1 MFRNYLLIAWR
12 NFRKH
17 KSFSLIN
24 IAGLAVGMACF
35 ILIMLYVQF
44 ELSFDRYHA
53 NADRIYRVVAHQPGN
68 FFIGTDHFAVTQA
81 ILGKTLTQEFPE
93 VQHAVTLDDF
103 NNTLVTIGE
112 KSFYEND
119 IILADSEIFAIFTFP
134 LLQGDSST
142 ALSEP
147 FTAVLSEA
155 TARKY
160 FGAENPLGKTIRY
173 RNELDLKV
181 TGVMRDLP
189 PNSHFHAN
197 LLLSFATEVATSKD
211 KNRFTSWGNSSYYT
225 YILVSPNFDAKAF
238 DAKLAQIVKKYHTED
253 WRDKENPHRYY
264 LQRLTDIHL
273 YSHIN
278 FDIGKNNDIRYIYL
292 LSGLAVI
299 IMLTGCINYMNLAT
313 ARSALRAKEVGM
325 RKVVGA
331 GRRQLLQQ
339 FIGES
344 MLLTASAAL
353 IALLIVEL
361 LLPAFSNLVER
372 ELAFGFLLQG
382 KALAG
387 LVLAIFLVG
396 LISGSYPAIFLT
408 AYQPAKV
415 LKGEIPDSGRSRLRS
430 ALVIFQF
437 AASVGLILC
446 TATVQKQLNY
456 IKSKKLGYNRE
467 QVLVMRMRD
476 SEARKKFGLIKND
489 LLANPN
495 FLKITCSGHL
505 PTNIGSSTDL
515 EWTERNGQPALQ
527 SYNTP
532 VDYDYLDVF
541 EIELAEGRNFSQN
554 FSTDSTQAFIINE
567 KLRDLLG
574 WETAV
579 GKPFGRGDKPDGR
592 VIGVMKNFHMHSL
605 RQEIQP
611 LFIYLNNNWGATV
624 SAKIRAEN
632 IPAAIA
638 HMRTVWEKFSPKYPC
653 DYFFLDEEFNRMY
666 KSEEKLSTI
675 FSYFTFLSI
684 FIAGLGLF
692 GLASFTAERKTKEI
706 GIRKVLGAS
715 LGQLLVL
722 LSKDFMKLVLLA
734 NLLAWPLVWYG
745 MNQWLQGFAYR
756 TSLTWFIFLATA
768 AAALLI
774 ALVTVSFQTFRA
786 ALANPVDA
794 LRYE

>member
-1 MFRNYLLIAWR
+1 MLKNYLLIAWR

-35 ILIMLYVQF
+35 ILIMLYVQY

-53 NADRIYRVVAHQPGN
+53 KADRIYRVAAHQPGN

-81 ILGKTLTQEFPE
+81 ILGKTLKQEFPE
-93 VQHAVTLDDF
+93 VQHAVAIDDF

-119 IILADSEIFAIFTFP
+119 IILANSEIFDIFTFP
-134 LLQGDSST
+134 LLQGDPQT

-147 FTAVLSEA
+147 FTVVLSES

-181 TGVMRDLP
+181 TGVMRDVP
-189 PNSHFHAN
+189 SNSHFRAN
-197 LLLSFATEVATSKD
+197 LLLSFATEAATSKD

-225 YILVSPNFDAKAF
+225 YILVAPNFDAKAF

-264 LQRLTDIHL
+264 LQPLRDIHL

-278 FDIGKNNDIRYIYL
+278 FDLGKNNDIRYIYL

-313 ARSALRAKEVGM
+313 ARSSLRAKEVGM

-331 GRRQLLQQ
+331 SRWQLLRQ

-344 MLLTASAAL
+344 MLLTVAAAL
-353 IALLIVEL
+353 IALLGVEL
-361 LLPAFSNLVER
+361 FLPTFSNLVER
-372 ELAFGFLLQG
+372 ELIFSLLLQG
-382 KALAG
+382 KAFAG
-387 LVLAIFLVG
+387 LLLAIFLVG
-396 LISGSYPAIFLT
+396 IISGSYPAIFLT
-408 AYQPAKV
+408 AYQPVKV
-415 LKGEIPDSGRSRLRS
+415 LKGEIRDSGRSRLRS
-430 ALVIFQF
+430 SLVIFQF
-437 AASVGLILC
+437 AASIGLILC
-446 TATVQKQLNY
+446 TATVQKQLDY

-476 SEARKKFGLIKND
+476 PEARKKFGLIKHD
-489 LLANPN
+489 LSANPN
-495 FLKITCSGHL
+495 FLKVTCSGHL
-505 PTNIGSSTDL
+505 PTNIGSQTGL
-515 EWTERNGQPALQ
+515 EWTEREGQPALQ

-532 VDYDYLDVF
+532 VDYDFLGVF
-541 EIELAEGRNFSQN
+541 EIELTEGRNFSRD
-554 FSTDSTQAFIINE
+554 FSTDSSQAYIINE
-567 KLRDLLG
+567 KLRDMLG

-579 GKPFGRGDKPDGR
+579 GKPFGNDEKPDGT

-611 LFIYLNNNWGATV
+611 LFIYLNNNWGSSV
-624 SAKIRAEN
+624 SARIRAEN
-632 IPAAIA
+632 IPASIE
-638 HMRTVWEKFSPKYPC
+638 HTRIVWQKYSPKYPFE
-653 DYFFLDEEFNRMY
+653 YFFLDDEFNRMY
-666 KSEEKLSTI
+666 KSEEKLSAI
-675 FSYFTFLSI
+675 FGYFTFLAI
-684 FIAGLGLF
+684 FIACLGLF

-715 LGQLLVL
+715 LAQLLVL
-722 LSKDFMKLVLLA
+722 LSRDFIKLVLLA

-756 TSLTWFIFLATA
+756 TALSVFIFLATA

-774 ALVTVSFQTFRA
+774 ALVTVSFQILKA
-786 ALANPVDA
+786 ALANPIDS